1 MEELIQKK
9 GEMDTAEGLFLFVCM
24 GEGRSQAVLW
34 VLVSPAGLNGCLL
47 TIFPNSHRQNAV

>member
-24 GEGRSQAVLW
+24 GDGCRCSQAVLW

-47 TIFPNSHRQNAV
+47 TIFPNSHR